1 MPSAY
6 KYLTTE
12 DTECTEA
19 EAKVRL
25 AGQAGAEFS
34 NPSASGLA
42 RGSENTSLIR
52 AANNLRSS
60 GDQTG
65 SDSAS
70 AKIGEI
76 FGKNAEGLDSEHGL
90 RAGEFWAVQDVSF
103 ELRRGE
109 CLGLIGHNGAGKTT
123 LLKMLNGLI
132 KPDRGTITMRGRVGA
147 LIALGAGFNPIL
159 TGRENIYINGSVLG
173 LTKKEIDEK
182 IDEII
187 DFAEIREFIDMS
199 VQSYS
204 SGMSVRLGF
213 AVASSMEPDVL
224 IIDEVLAVG
233 DFSFRKKCYERISQ
247 LLSKSA
253 VIFVSHQMEQIKRLC
268 RSGLLL
274 EKGSMDKFGSISEV
288 ASVYEE
294 KLAGKNETSLE
305 NFFSTSIS
313 GGVVEIQDRVI
324 NFRDNL
330 NIIFNL
336 NTNKKLAKLL
346 FRIAF
351 VSING
356 EIVAEWS
363 SNNANNYSIDYHDNT
378 ISGSILIMKLPIKP
392 GKYKIIFMVND
403 INNTHYIAVFKKGLG
418 IEIEGDKTMNHYV
431 QLFS

>member
-1 MPSAY
+1 
-6 KYLTTE
+6 
-12 DTECTEA
+12 
-19 EAKVRL
+19 
-25 AGQAGAEFS
+25 
-34 NPSASGLA
+34 
-42 RGSENTSLIR
+42 
-52 AANNLRSS
+52 
-60 GDQTG
+60 
-65 SDSAS
+65 
-70 AKIGEI
+70 
-76 FGKNAEGLDSEHGL
+76 
-90 RAGEFWAVQDVSF
+90 
-103 ELRRGE
+103 
-109 CLGLIGHNGAGKTT
+109 
-123 LLKMLNGLI
+123 
-132 KPDRGTITMRGRVGA
+132 
-147 LIALGAGFNPIL
+147 
-159 TGRENIYINGSVLG
+159 
-173 LTKKEIDEK
+173 
-182 IDEII
+182 
-187 DFAEIREFIDMS
+187 
-199 VQSYS
+199 
-204 SGMSVRLGF
+204 
-213 AVASSMEPDVL
+213 
-224 IIDEVLAVG
+224 
-233 DFSFRKKCYERISQ
+233 
-247 LLSKSA
+247 
-253 VIFVSHQMEQIKRLC
+253 
-268 RSGLLL
+268 
-274 EKGSMDKFGSISEV
+274 V

-363 SNNANNYSIDYHDNT
+363 SNNANNYSIEYHDNT